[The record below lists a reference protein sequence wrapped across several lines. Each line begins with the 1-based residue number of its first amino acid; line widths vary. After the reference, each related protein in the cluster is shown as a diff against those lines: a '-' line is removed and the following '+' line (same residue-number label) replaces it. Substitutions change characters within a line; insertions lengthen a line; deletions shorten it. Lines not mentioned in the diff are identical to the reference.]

1 MKLVIVESPAKCQ
14 KIQGFLGPGFKVVA
28 SMGHIRALEED
39 LEAVGL
45 TRDFEAKFHFL
56 KEKARAMA
64 NLKEAAEGADTVY
77 LAADDD
83 REGEAI
89 AYSVALL
96 LKLNP
101 QTTPRAVFHEI
112 TEKAVKEAV
121 ANPRRID
128 MNRVNAQ
135 QARSILDMM
144 VGFTI
149 SRLLWRHV
157 GNSLSAG
164 RCQTPALRLVVEKET
179 EIRNFK
185 SASSWKIQGTWKKG
199 DLELLA
205 NMVEDLEDEESSL
218 NYLENLHADLEGV
231 VKSAET
237 KPWTESAPKP
247 LITSTLQQE
256 ASALY
261 RVNPKSAMQ
270 SAQRL
275 YEAGHIT
282 YMRTDKAVLS
292 EEAVATFQGWVRTNF
307 GVEYVGSGPATA
319 AEPQKKK
326 AASTK
331 EKEGPKAQEAHEAI
345 RPTHIELRT
354 LPENEDW
361 SATDRKIYT
370 LISNR
375 AIQSVMATARGETR
389 RIQLQ
394 ATGDPCE
401 FLWASTYKRTTFPG
415 WKKLGQTAKLD
426 EEEGESEA
434 EASVWKQVE
443 AVKVGAKFQW
453 TSIEANPYQTKA
465 SPRYAEATLVREL
478 EKKGIGRPST
488 FAMLLAAIQDKEYVK
503 KEDMKP
509 QKVQRKK
516 YAIQPNQWPPT
527 STEFEQSIGG
537 EKDKLVPTPLGE
549 RVAKFCV
556 EKFNDLFDYGFTA
569 QMETRLDKIAEGN
582 EQWKQVLRDTW
593 ASYKDRYELLKAADT
608 ERKDGQK
615 QFGVVKAVQ
624 SKKGPLLLIES
635 PDGDKEKTKFLGWP
649 EGVSWDEMTPE
660 KAAAFAEQKQQETA
674 GETLGVLDGK
684 PIERKKGP
692 FGSYVVWG
700 TTKLSIKGTET
711 QEEIEKALREKANEV
726 LHTLGPFEFRKG
738 QYGLYMFKKD
748 IKQKKFVGLPE
759 GLDPKKLTQEE
770 AVKLYQNGL
779 QQKARATH
787 FKNNPQ
793 TNTGTAGGT
802 SGGTSGGTLG
812 GTSGGTS
819 GGGGRGRGGFRGRG
833 RGGRGRGGRGRGR

>member
-14 KIQGFLGPGFKVVA
+14 KIQGFLGSGYKVVA

-56 KEKARAMA
+56 KEKAKAMA
-64 NLKEAAEGADTVY
+64 HLKESAEGAETVY

-101 QTTPRAVFHEI
+101 LTTPRAVFHEI

-164 RCQTPALRLVVEKET
+164 RCQTPALRLVVEKEN
-179 EIRNFK
+179 EIREFK
-185 SASSWKIQGTWKKG
+185 SASSWKIQGVWQRAE
-199 DLELLA
+199 LELPSNLL
-205 NMVEDLEDEESSL
+205 EDLEDEESAL
-218 NYLENLHADLEGV
+218 NYLENLHEDLEGV

-237 KPWTESAPKP
+237 KPWTEAPPKP

-261 RVNPKSAMQ
+261 RVNPKGAMQ

-292 EEAVATFQGWVRTNF
+292 EEAVNLFQAWVRTNF
-307 GVEYVGSGPATA
+307 GVDYVGSGPATA
-319 AEPQKKK
+319 VEPTPKKK
-326 AASTK
+326 AQAQQAK

-354 LPENEDW
+354 LPEHEDW
-361 SATDRKIYT
+361 NAIDRKIYT
-370 LISNR
+370 LIWNR

-389 RIQLQ
+389 RIQIQ

-401 FLWASTYKRTTFPG
+401 FLWASTHRRTTFPG

-426 EEEGESEA
+426 EEEEQAEA
-434 EASVWKQVE
+434 EAAVWKKVE
-443 AVKVGAKFQW
+443 AVKVGAKVQW
-453 TSIEANPYQTKA
+453 TSLEANPFQTKA
-465 SPRYAEATLVREL
+465 APRYTEATLVREL

-503 KEDMKP
+503 KEDKP
-509 QKVQRKK
+509 AIKVQRKK
-516 YAIQPNQWPPT
+516 YAIEPNQWPPT
-527 STEFEQSIGG
+527 ATSFEQSIGG
-537 EKDKLVPTPLGE
+537 EKDKLVPTTLGE
-549 RVAKFCV
+549 RVAKFCL

-569 QMETRLDKIAEGN
+569 QMESRLDKIAEGN

-593 ASYKDRYELLKAADT
+593 ASYKDRYEQLKAEES

-615 QFGVVKAVQ
+615 QFGEVKAVL

-649 EGVSWDEMTPE
+649 EGVKWEDMTPE
-660 KAAAFAEQKQQETA
+660 MAEAFAAKKREESAQDI
-674 GETLGVLDGK
+674 LGTLDGK

-692 FGSYVVWG
+692 FGLYVVWG
-700 TTKLSIKGTET
+700 TTKLSIKGTEM

-726 LHTLGPFEFRKG
+726 LHTLGPFEFRRG

-748 IKQKKFVGLPE
+748 QKQKKFVGLPE
-759 GLDPKKLTQEE
+759 GLDPKKITEAE

-793 TNTGTAGGT
+793 PANAA
-802 SGGTSGGTLG
+802 
-812 GTSGGTS
+812 
-819 GGGGRGRGGFRGRG
+819 GRGGF
-833 RGGRGRGGRGRGR
+833 RGGRGRGRGRGRGGGN

>member
-14 KIQGFLGPGFKVVA
+14 KIQGFLGSGYKVVA

-39 LEAVGL
+39 LDAVGL

-56 KEKARAMA
+56 KEKAKAMA
-64 NLKEAAEGADTVY
+64 HLKDSAEGAETVF

-101 QTTPRAVFHEI
+101 LTTPRAVFHEI

-164 RCQTPALRLVVEKET
+164 RCQTPALRLVVEKEN
-179 EIRNFK
+179 EIREFK
-185 SASSWKIQGTWKKG
+185 SASSWKIQGVWQRA
-199 DLELLA
+199 DLELPS
-205 NMVEDLEDEESSL
+205 NMLEDLEDEESAL

-237 KPWTESAPKP
+237 KPWTEAPPKP

-261 RVNPKSAMQ
+261 RVNPKGAMQ

-292 EEAVATFQGWVRTNF
+292 EEAVNLFQAWVRINF
-307 GVEYVGSGPATA
+307 GVDYVGSSPATA
-319 AEPQKKK
+319 GEPAPKKK
-326 AASTK
+326 SQAQTK

-354 LPENEDW
+354 LPEHEDW
-361 SATDRKIYT
+361 NATDRKIYT
-370 LISNR
+370 LIWNR
-375 AIQSVMATARGETR
+375 AIQSVMATARGEMR
-389 RIQLQ
+389 RIQIQ

-426 EEEGESEA
+426 EEEEQAESEA
-434 EASVWKQVE
+434 AVWKKVE
-443 AVKVGAKFQW
+443 AVKVGAKVQW
-453 TSIEANPYQTKA
+453 TSLEANPFQTKA
-465 SPRYAEATLVREL
+465 APRYTEATLVREL

-503 KEDMKP
+503 KEDKP
-509 QKVQRKK
+509 AIKVQRKK

-527 STEFEQSIGG
+527 ETNFEQSVGG

-549 RVAKFCV
+549 RVAKFCLD
-556 EKFNDLFDYGFTA
+556 KFNDLFDYGFTA
-569 QMETRLDKIAEGN
+569 QMESRLDKIAEGN

-593 ASYKDRYELLKAADT
+593 ASYKDRYEQLRAEES

-615 QFGVVKAVQ
+615 QFGVVKAVL

-635 PDGDKEKTKFLGWP
+635 PDGDKEKTRFLGWP
-649 EGVSWDEMTPE
+649 EGVKWEDMTPE
-660 KAAAFAEQKQQETA
+660 MAEAFAAQKKEESAQDI
-674 GETLGVLDGK
+674 LGTLDGK

-692 FGSYVVWG
+692 FGPYVVWG

-726 LHTLGPFEFRKG
+726 LHTLGPFEFRRG

-748 IKQKKFVGLPE
+748 QKQKKFVGLPE
-759 GLDPKKLTQEE
+759 GLDPKKITEAE

-793 TNTGTAGGT
+793 PAAA
-802 SGGTSGGTLG
+802 
-812 GTSGGTS
+812 
-819 GGGGRGRGGFRGRG
+819 GRGGFRGG
-833 RGGRGRGGRGRGR
+833 RGSGRGRGRGRGRGN

>member
-56 KEKARAMA
+56 KEKAKAMA
-64 NLKEAAEGADTVY
+64 HLKDSAEGAETVY

-164 RCQTPALRLVVEKET
+164 RCQTPALRLVVEKEN
-179 EIRNFK
+179 EIRSFK
-185 SASSWKIQGTWKKG
+185 SASSWKIQGAWKKG
-199 DLELLA
+199 DLELPA
-205 NMVEDLEDEESSL
+205 NMLEDLEDEESAL
-218 NYLENLHADLEGV
+218 NYLENLHNDLEGV

-261 RVNPKSAMQ
+261 RINPKAAMQ
-270 SAQRL
+270 TAQRL

-292 EEAVATFQGWVRTNF
+292 EEAVNTFQGWVRTNF
-307 GVEYVGSGPATA
+307 GVDYVGAGPSTA
-319 AEPQKKK
+319 AEPPKKK
-326 AASTK
+326 SASK

-345 RPTHIELRT
+345 RPTHVELRT
-354 LPENEDW
+354 LPDAEDW
-361 SATDRKIYT
+361 SASDRKIYT
-370 LISNR
+370 LIWNR

-389 RIQLQ
+389 RIHLQ

-426 EEEGESEA
+426 EEEDHAEA
-434 EASVWKQVE
+434 EAAVWKQVE

-453 TSIEANPYQTKA
+453 TSMEANPFQTKA
-465 SPRYAEATLVREL
+465 SPRYTEATLVREL

-503 KEDMKP
+503 KEDKP
-509 QKVQRKK
+509 AQKVQRKK
-516 YAIQPNQWPPT
+516 YAIEPNQWPPT
-527 STEFEQSIGG
+527 GTEFEQSIGG

-549 RVAKFCV
+549 RVAKFCL

-569 QMETRLDKIAEGN
+569 QMETRLDKIADGD

-593 ASYKDRYELLKAADT
+593 ASYKDRYEQLKAAET

-615 QFGVVKAVQ
+615 QFGEVKAVM

-649 EGVSWDEMTPE
+649 EGVKWEDMTAE
-660 KAAAFAEQKQQETA
+660 KAEEFAAQKQQEMA
-674 GETLGVLDGK
+674 GDNLGTLDGK

-692 FGSYVVWG
+692 FGAYVVWG

-711 QEEIEKALREKANEV
+711 QEEIEKALKEKANEV

-748 IKQKKFVGLPE
+748 VKQKKFVGLPE

-793 TNTGTAGGT
+793 QPAAAT
-802 SGGTSGGTLG
+802 
-812 GTSGGTS
+812 
-819 GGGGRGRGGFRGRG
+819 GGGRGGFRGRGRGGFRGRG
-833 RGGRGRGGRGRGR
+833 RGK

>member
-1 MKLVIVESPAKCQ
+1 
-14 KIQGFLGPGFKVVA
+14 
-28 SMGHIRALEED
+28 MGHIRALEED

-56 KEKARAMA
+56 KEKAKAMSQ
-64 NLKEAAEGADTVY
+64 LKEAAEGVETVY

-101 QTTPRAVFHEI
+101 LTTPRAVFHEI

-121 ANPRRID
+121 ANPRRLD

-135 QARSILDMM
+135 QARAILDMM

-164 RCQTPALRLVVEKET
+164 RCQTPALRLVAEKENQ
-179 EIRNFK
+179 IRDFK
-185 SASSWKIQGTWKKG
+185 SASSWKIQGAWQRG
-199 DLELLA
+199 DLSLPS
-205 NMVEDLEDEESSL
+205 NMMEDLEDEESAL
-218 NYLENLHADLEGV
+218 NYMENLHTDLEGTV
-231 VKSAET
+231 TSAET
-237 KPWTESAPKP
+237 KPWTEAPPKP

-261 RVNPKSAMQ
+261 RSNTKATMS

-292 EEAVATFQGWVRTNF
+292 EEAVTTFQNWIRANF
-307 GVEYVGSGPATA
+307 GQEYVGAGPGSSEVQEKPA
-319 AEPQKKK
+319 AKGKGK
-326 AASTK
+326 AQQQQQ

-345 RPTHIELRT
+345 RPTHIENRT
-354 LPENEDW
+354 LPEHEDW
-361 SATDRKIYT
+361 SAVDRKIYT
-370 LISNR
+370 LIWNR
-375 AIQSVMATARGETR
+375 AIQSVMTTAKGETR
-389 RIQLQ
+389 RILIQ

-401 FLWASTYKRTTFPG
+401 FLWQSSYRRTTFPG

-426 EEEGESEA
+426 DEEDLAESEA
-434 EASVWKQVE
+434 TVWKQVE
-443 AVKVGAKFQW
+443 AVKQGAKVQW
-453 TSIEANPYQTKA
+453 TSMEANPYQTKA
-465 SPRYAEATLVREL
+465 PPRFTEATLVREL

-488 FAMLLAAIQDKEYVK
+488 FAMLITTIQDKEYVK
-503 KEDMKP
+503 KEDKP
-509 QKVQRKK
+509 AQKVQRKK
-516 YAIQPNQWPPT
+516 YAIRPNQWPPT
-527 STEFEQSIGG
+527 ATEFEQSLGG

-549 RVAKFCV
+549 RVLKFCL
-556 EKFNDLFDYGFTA
+556 EKFSDLFDYGFTA
-569 QMETRLDKIAEGN
+569 QMESRLDKIAEGN
-582 EQWKQVLRDTW
+582 EMWKQVLRDTW
-593 ASYKDRYELLKAADT
+593 TSYKDRYEQLKAAET

-615 QFGVVKAVQ
+615 LFGAVKAIQ
-624 SKKGPLLLIES
+624 TKKGPLLLIES

-649 EGVSWDEMTPE
+649 EGVTWDEMTPE
-660 KAAAFAEQKQQETA
+660 MAEAFAAKKEQEAQA
-674 GETLGVLDGK
+674 DILGELDGK

-692 FGSYVVWG
+692 FGAYVVWG

-748 IKQKKFVGLPE
+748 LKQKKFVGLPE
-759 GLDPKKLTQEE
+759 GLDPKKLTEAE

-779 QQKARATH
+779 QQKARSTQ
-787 FKNNPQ
+787 FKTYPRPTAAGQ
-793 TNTGTAGGT
+793 EGGGTAT
-802 SGGTSGGTLG
+802 PQ
-812 GTSGGTS
+812 
-819 GGGGRGRGGFRGRG
+819 RGGFRGRG
-833 RGGRGRGGRGRGR
+833 RGRGAARGRGRGGRT